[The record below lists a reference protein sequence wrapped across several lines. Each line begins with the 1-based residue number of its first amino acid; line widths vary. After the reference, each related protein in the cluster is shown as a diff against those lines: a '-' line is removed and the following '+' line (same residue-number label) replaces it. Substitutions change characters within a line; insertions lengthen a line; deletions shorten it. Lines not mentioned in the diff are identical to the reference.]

1 MSGRHTPCGNLRRQA
16 GFAGLSPR
24 GHMELD
30 RDLAHADN
38 RKANLQEFME
48 RTGIEPVTSGLQSSA
63 WPRGPIRSGLPGRYR
78 VLPATACGMY
88 AG

>member
-1 MSGRHTPCGNLRRQA
+1 
-16 GFAGLSPR
+16 
-24 GHMELD
+24 MELD

-63 WPRGPIRSGLPGRYR
+63 WPRWAHPVGIAGRYR